1 MTAAASPAESG
12 PAQVLHDEELI
23 VRKVFRRLIPLLFV
37 LYVFAYLDRINI
49 GFAALSMNKEL
60 GLSPMMFGVAST
72 IFYLGYLVCEV
83 PSNLLLVRFGARR
96 WISRIMIT
104 WGIASTATMFAV
116 GPNSLYAIRFLVGIA
131 EAGFVPGVLLYLTYW
146 FPRTWRARAT
156 AVFMVAQPVTIA
168 FGAALSGLIL
178 QRDGGLGLSGW
189 QWLFLIE
196 GVPSILLGIAV
207 WFLLPERPAAAPWLT
222 ARERATL
229 ERRITGEQPRDSVK
243 RSPWRELRSADV
255 LWLCLSYFGLVTSLN
270 TVATWTPQ
278 IVREAMPGAALATI
292 GLLTALPAV
301 VTAAAMPVWSARSD
315 RVGERIWHY
324 MLPVAIAASGWVLVS
339 VSGDFPLQ
347 LCGLVFATVGAFT
360 GMSIFWTIPASVL
373 SDAGRPAG
381 IALINSAGI
390 LGSALSPFVVG
401 VLRDVTGSFASSL
414 WYATALLLVS
424 GLAIRCVSPS
434 AHVAAHVRR

>member
-1 MTAAASPAESG
+1 VIAAASPAESS
-12 PAQVLHDEELI
+12 PAHILRDEEVI

-60 GLSPMMFGVAST
+60 GLSPTMFGLANT

-104 WGIASTATMFAV
+104 WGIASTATMFAA
-116 GPNSLYAIRFLVGIA
+116 GPNSLSVIRLLVGIA

-168 FGAALSGLIL
+168 FGATLSGFIL
-178 QRDGGLGLSGW
+178 QMEGVLGVSGW
-189 QWLFLIE
+189 RWLFLIE

-207 WFLLPERPAAAPWLT
+207 WFLLTERPAVASWLT
-222 ARERATL
+222 EREHVML
-229 ERRITGEQPRDSVK
+229 ERRIAREQPRDSVK
-243 RSPWRELRSADV
+243 RSPWRELRSANV

-278 IVREAMPGAALATI
+278 IVREAMPGAGLATI
-292 GLLTALPAV
+292 GLLAAFPAM

-324 MLPVAIAASGWVLVS
+324 MLPVAVAASGWVLVS
-339 VSGDFPLQ
+339 VSGHLSLQ

-360 GMSIFWTIPASVL
+360 GMSIFWTVPASVL

-390 LGSALSPFVVG
+390 LGSAVSPFVVG
-401 VLRDVTGSFASSL
+401 VLRDFTGSFASGL

-424 GLAIRCVSPS
+424 GLAIRCVSQS
-434 AHVAAHVRR
+434 AHVATDLGG